1 MLVIEIFATKALY
14 WILFVSKTCTLNTC
28 IFVGWA
34 GVPILSEL
42 VSLVKLLIVEHLAF
56 FLESRLFVCF
66 ILFQLFFFFLL
77 YEFVY
82 FVHWELG
89 DDKSEY
95 EVTEE
100 DSSSAF
106 GIWLKLSPHFLHVLK
121 VKVPEFEKDFFLA
134 HLRRRLF
141 DDLIEV
147 DCLALYLDFF
157 TFFVFYDNLFNGHF
171 LTVTFWLLYFL
182 FLVNVDLAYELLE
195 LSKKFLQLGDRL
207 QRLNFFLK

>member
-1 MLVIEIFATKALY
+1 MLVVEIFATKALY
-14 WILFVSKTCTLNTC
+14 WILFVSKTCTLNAC

-34 GVPILSEL
+34 GVPVLSEL

-56 FLESRLFVCF
+56 FLESWFFVCS

-82 FVHWELG
+82 FVHWELR
-89 DDKSEY
+89 DDESKY
-95 EVTEE
+95 EVAEE

-106 GIWLKLSPHFLHVLK
+106 GICLKLSPHFLNVLK
-121 VKVPEFEKDFFLA
+121 VKVPEFEEDFFLA
-134 HLRRRLF
+134 HLRRRIF

-147 DCLALYLDFF
+147 DCLAFYLDFF

-171 LTVTFWLLYFL
+171 LAVAFWLLYFL
-182 FLVNVDLAYELLE
+182 FLVNIDLAYELLE
-195 LSKKFLQLGDRL
+195 LGKKIFQLGDRM
-207 QRLNFFLK
+207 QRLDFFLK